1 MFRFQDQCF
10 VIYETRIGLFD
21 WVTLSGSLLITGLKI
36 IFILCFE
43 VLLIWPIPV
52 KRRNDVIFY
61 RHFSVHFSVHSPPSS
76 LARLQT
82 KTYITSQLT

>member
-1 MFRFQDQCF
+1 MFRFQDQYF

-36 IFILCFE
+36 IFILCFD

-52 KRRNDVIFY
+52 KRRNDVIF
-61 RHFSVHFSVHSPPSS
+61 
-76 LARLQT
+76 T
-82 KTYITSQLT
+82 GTSRSIIHHLL